1 MTELFSQ
8 INALFQNN
16 QVLSTVAGGS
26 VIVWLVSNIKA
37 IWAKLVYGIKSCIS
51 FTIIN
56 TYEDARNHS
65 GHTTEAQRAFNKIL
79 TSSRPLWER
88 SKNLDLS
95 EGNTLTIDRAGTI
108 RGDGNVLDLT
118 YGYSIRLLYGKIV
131 VCNRSIET
139 NQKITINTVLRV
151 YFANKKNFLARLTKD
166 IEETLVRNIKLNQ
179 VSDRINIYSGE
190 CDWSGH
196 KMKRGMDTIFTN
208 NNEHIGLL
216 EDIKTFIANESKYK
230 RLAYPYSYSAL
241 LYGKPGTGKT
251 STILAIA
258 SDLNRDVEYVNL
270 AKISVT
276 KLLNRINRS
285 KGDILVFEDID
296 AINSAVN
303 CSREDN
309 DTQPADTPA
318 ADSRAEVFISDSTP
332 RKRDDEPSSI
342 FSYTPTSLS
351 DILNIT
357 DGLLASDGTICLFT
371 TNHIEKLD
379 PALLRAGRM
388 NRIVEF
394 SNLNPNTS
402 ARLVKYALGIDIPPT
417 SFKPDICPADLQ
429 AAVLDI
435 ALGKK
440 TLDDLKNKF
449 CLPTPTTTPGD
460 RYERLN

>member
-1 MTELFSQ
+1 MNELFSQ
-8 INALFQNN
+8 LSTLLQNN
-16 QVLSTVAGGS
+16 QILSTVAGGS
-26 VIVWLVSNIKA
+26 VIVWLVSNIKN
-37 IWAKLVYGIKSCIS
+37 IWSKVVYGIKSCIS
-51 FTIIN
+51 FTITN
-56 TYEDARNHS
+56 TYEDARNHN

-108 RGDGNVLDLT
+108 RGEGNVLDLT

-139 NQKITINTVLRV
+139 NQKITITTVLRV
-151 YFANKKNFLARLTKD
+151 YFCSKKKFLARLTKD
-166 IEETLVRNIKLNQ
+166 IEETLIQNIKLSNE
-179 VSDRINIYSGE
+179 SDRINIYSGE
-190 CDWSGH
+190 CDWEGH

-208 NNEHIGLL
+208 NNEHIDLL

-258 SDLNRDVEYVNL
+258 SALNRHIEYVNL

-303 CSREDN
+303 SSREDN

-318 ADSRAEVFISDSTP
+318 VDPDEIPSIP
-332 RKRDDEPSSI
+332 RKRDDEPISSI

-394 SNLNPNTS
+394 SNLNPDTS
-402 ARLVKYALGIDIPPT
+402 ARLVKYALGIDIPPS

-429 AAVLDI
+429 SAVLDI

-449 CLPTPTTTPGD
+449 CLPIKTIK
-460 RYERLN
+460 